1 MRHVVLIA
9 VGGSLGCLA
18 RFGMSTM
25 VHGFTGEVFPYG
37 TLLVNVTGSFLIGVL
52 AEVFDAALIPSPW
65 RSLVTIGFIGGY
77 TTFSTYTLETLNLL
91 RDGELRLAG
100 LNFLGNNVLGLVAV
114 AAGLYTSR
122 MLIKLLA

>member
-1 MRHVVLIA
+1 MQHVVLIA
-9 VGGSLGCLA
+9 AGGSLGCLA
-18 RFGMSTM
+18 RFGMSTL

-37 TLLVNVTGSFLIGVL
+37 TLVVNLTGSFLIGVFTDL
-52 AEVFDAALIPSPW
+52 FDNALIPSPW

-100 LNFLGNNVLGLVAV
+100 LNFLGNNALGLVAV

-122 MLIKLLA
+122 MLIRLLA